1 MVKGEKRGE
10 EGATAPYG
18 ERGNVV
24 GHEHDQCLVNSI
36 KTTKT

>member
-10 EGATAPYG
+10 EGAMAPHG

-24 GHEHDQCLVNSI
+24 DHEDDWCLVNSI